1 MTRFRTEHDTMGAV
15 RVPAD
20 ALWGA
25 QTARAGENFPV
36 SGLKADPA
44 LIRSYILLKKSAA
57 VANHVTGG
65 ELPARLARAIV
76 SACDEVLGDG
86 AIPFRNLVAF
96 ASGRPEGRKRSD
108 PIRRPLQETG
118 AADSE
123 VSDELR
129 GQFVVDIFQAGAG
142 TSFNMNCNEVVANLA
157 NRSLGGRLGK
167 WSPIHPN
174 DHVNMSQSTNDT
186 FPTATRLA
194 VLLVAPSLAWS
205 LRQLSAELMRKARA
219 FDSVVKSGRTH
230 LQDAV
235 PVTLGQEF
243 RAWARAVDRAARLF
257 VEATDELRELGI
269 GGTATGTG
277 INTPVG
283 YRAAMIRLLSELTGL
298 ELTAMRDMREGMQSQ
313 LPVAAVSASLRNLAL
328 ELGRISNDLRLL
340 SSGPTTGFAEIKLPP
355 VQPGSSIMPG
365 KVNPSMPECL
375 NQICF
380 RVIGADA
387 TVSSAVGAGQLELN
401 VMMPVMAAEVLFSMR
416 ILASFLPVFAAKC
429 IAGIEADRD
438 RCRTYLE
445 RSPALATFLNPIIG
459 YERAA
464 EIAKE
469 SVATGRS
476 IVEILREKAI
486 VPDKELKRL
495 FGKEN
500 LTGRARE

>member
-1 MTRFRTEHDTMGAV
+1 MTRFRTEHDTMGVV

-25 QTARAGENFPV
+25 QTARAVENFPV
-36 SGLKADPA
+36 SGLRADPA

-57 VANHVTGG
+57 VANHVTG
-65 ELPARLARAIV
+65 EALPARLARAIV
-76 SACDEVLGDG
+76 SACDEVLGAD
-86 AIPFRNLVAF
+86 AMPFRSLVAI
-96 ASGRPEGRKRSD
+96 ASGRQTPRHPD
-108 PIRRPLQETG
+108 PIRRPAQGTG
-118 AADSE
+118 AAFSE
-123 VSDELR
+123 VSEKLR
-129 GQFVVDIFQAGAG
+129 GQFVVDVFQAGAG

-157 NRSLGGRLGK
+157 NHSLGGQRGK

-194 VLLVAPSLAWS
+194 ILLVAPSLAQT
-205 LRQLSAELMRKARA
+205 LRQLSTELMKKARA
-219 FDSVVKSGRTH
+219 FDPVVKSGRTH

-277 INTPVG
+277 INTPNG
-283 YRAAMIRLLSELTGL
+283 YRPAVIRLLFGMTGL
-298 ELTAMRDMREGMQSQ
+298 ELAPIRDMREGMQSQ
-313 LPVAAVSASLRNLAL
+313 LPIAAVSASLRNLAL
-328 ELGRISNDLRLL
+328 ELGRIANDLRLL
-340 SSGPTTGFAEIKLPP
+340 SSGPTTGLAEIKLPP

-365 KVNPSMPECL
+365 KVNPSMAECL

-380 RVIGADA
+380 RVIGSDA
-387 TVSSAVGAGQLELN
+387 TVSAAVGAGQLELN

-416 ILASFLPVFAAKC
+416 ILANFLPVFTAKC
-429 IAGIEADRD
+429 IAGIEADRP
-438 RCRTYLE
+438 RCRAYLE
-445 RSPALATFLNPIIG
+445 ASPALATFLNPVIG

-469 SVATGRS
+469 SVASGRS
-476 IVEILREKAI
+476 IVDILREEKI
-486 VPDKELKRL
+486 VPEKELARIFAK
-495 FGKEN
+495 GN
-500 LTGRARE
+500 LTGQARE